1 MSNVREIAQYWAE
14 TSCFDKTTREEAKL
28 LLETATEEELIDRFG
43 TTLEFG
49 TGGLRGVMGVG
60 LNRMN
65 RYTVMQATE
74 GLARYIEKRQE
85 TVASGVV
92 IGFDSRNNSEVFAR
106 AAAEVLAKH
115 GIRVYL
121 FRDII
126 PTPMVS
132 YALLQKKAVAAII
145 LTASHNPPEY
155 NGYKVYWKH
164 GGQIIPPD
172 DEMIIDEVR
181 SVEDI
186 AEIPHMVFE
195 DALQQG
201 RIEWIEDDIDLEYLE
216 NLLPLSFGK
225 PSQNEQLGV
234 IYTPLHGTGGRLVP
248 RLLKERGFTNVH
260 CVASQMVPDGNFS
273 TVISPNP
280 EDAAAYELPMAEAQ
294 AEHQLILANDPDADR
309 LGVMVRNNQQEWVRL
324 SGNQIGALLLDFVLR
339 VLQESGKLPENG
351 LYIGSVVTSPL
362 GKRIAEHY
370 GLAVK
375 EVLTGFKWIWSVA
388 LQAESEGQK
397 FLFGMEESHGYL
409 MGNHTGDKDG
419 VWAAMAFAEMVASL
433 KAQGSSPL
441 MRLEELYRQYGFHLD
456 SLHNQNFRGL
466 EGKQQME
473 VTLSKLREN
482 PPELLAGLKV
492 EWIIDLL
499 TDQVRIPGSSEI
511 MLGPGLPRSNVIIL
525 ELEQN
530 ARVIVRPSGTEPKVK
545 YYFNLSGEREVQ
557 LERLSQLKVS
567 LGLST

>member
-1 MSNVREIAQYWAE
+1 
-14 TSCFDKTTREEAKL
+14 
-28 LLETATEEELIDRFG
+28 
-43 TTLEFG
+43 
-49 TGGLRGVMGVG
+49 
-60 LNRMN
+60 
-65 RYTVMQATE
+65 
-74 GLARYIEKRQE
+74 
-85 TVASGVV
+85 
-92 IGFDSRNNSEVFAR
+92 
-106 AAAEVLAKH
+106 LAKH
-115 GIRVYL
+115 GIPVYL
-121 FRDII
+121 FREIV
-126 PTPMVS
+126 PTPVVS

-181 SVEDI
+181 SVDDI
-186 AEIPHMVFE
+186 AEIPQMDFE

-273 TVISPNP
+273 TVVSPNP

-324 SGNQIGALLLDFVLR
+324 NGNQIGALLLDFVLG
-339 VLQESGKLPENG
+339 VLQESGKLPENS
-351 LYIGSVVTSPL
+351 LYIGSIVTSPL

-433 KAQGSSPL
+433 KAQGSGPIQ
-441 MRLEELYRQYGFHLD
+441 RLEELYQQYGFHLD
-456 SLHNQNFRGL
+456 SLHNRNFRGL

-473 VTLSKLREN
+473 VTLSQLREN
-482 PPELLAGLKV
+482 PPERLAGLKV
-492 EWIIDLL
+492 ERIIDLL
-499 TDQVRIPGSSEI
+499 TDQVRIPGSPEI
-511 MLGPGLPRSNVIIL
+511 QVGPGLPRSNVIIL

-545 YYFNLSGEREVQ
+545 YYFNLSGEREALQ
-557 LERLSQLKVS
+557 ERLAQLKAS

>member
-14 TSCFDKTTREEAKL
+14 TNCFDETTREEAKL
-28 LLETATEEELIDRFG
+28 LLETATEEELVDHFG

-85 TVASGVV
+85 TDASGVV
-92 IGFDSRNNSEVFAR
+92 IGFDSRNNSEVFAH

-115 GIRVYL
+115 GIPVYL
-121 FRDII
+121 FRDIV

-181 SVEDI
+181 SVDDI
-186 AEIPHMVFE
+186 AEIPQMDFE

-216 NLLPLSFGK
+216 ILLPLSFGK

-273 TVISPNP
+273 TVVSPNP
-280 EDAAAYELPMAEAQ
+280 EDAAAYELPLAEAQ

-324 SGNQIGALLLDFVLR
+324 NGNQIGALLLDFVLG
-339 VLQESGKLPENG
+339 VLQESGKLPENS
-351 LYIGSVVTSPL
+351 LYIGSIVTSPL

-433 KAQGSSPL
+433 KAQGSDPIQ
-441 MRLEELYRQYGFHLD
+441 RLEELYQQYGFHLD
-456 SLHNQNFRGL
+456 SLHNRNFRGL

-473 VTLSKLREN
+473 VTLSQLREN
-482 PPELLAGLKV
+482 PPERLAGLKV
-492 EWIIDLL
+492 ERIIDLL
-499 TDQVRIPGSSEI
+499 TDQVRIPGSPEI
-511 MLGPGLPRSNVIIL
+511 QVGPGLPRSNVIIL

-545 YYFNLSGEREVQ
+545 YYFNLSGEREALQ
-557 LERLSQLKVS
+557 ERLAQLKAS

>member
-14 TSCFDKTTREEAKL
+14 TNCFDETTREEAKL

-92 IGFDSRNNSEVFAR
+92 IGFDSRNNSEVFAH

-115 GIRVYL
+115 GIQVYL

-132 YALLQKKAVAAII
+132 YALLRKKAVAAII

-181 SVEDI
+181 SVDDI
-186 AEIPHMVFE
+186 AEIPQMAFE

-234 IYTPLHGTGGRLVP
+234 IYTPLHGSGGRLVP

-324 SGNQIGALLLDFVLR
+324 NGNQIGALLLDFVLR

-397 FLFGMEESHGYL
+397 FFFGMEESHGYL

-419 VWAAMAFAEMVASL
+419 IWAAMAFAEMVASL

-473 VTLSKLREN
+473 VTLSQLREN

-499 TDQVRIPGSSEI
+499 TDQVRISGSPEI
-511 MLGPGLPRSNVIIL
+511 TVGPGLPRSNVIIL

>member
-14 TSCFDKTTREEAKL
+14 ANCFDETTREEAKL
-28 LLETATEEELIDRFG
+28 LLATAAEEDLKDRFG

-85 TVASGVV
+85 TDASGVV
-92 IGFDSRNNSEVFAR
+92 IGFDSRNNSEVFAH

-121 FRDII
+121 FRDIV
-126 PTPMVS
+126 PTPVVS

-181 SVEDI
+181 SVDDI
-186 AEIPHMVFE
+186 AEIPQMDFE
-195 DALQQG
+195 EALQQG
-201 RIEWIEDDIDLEYLE
+201 RIEWIEDDIDPEYLE
-216 NLLPLSFGK
+216 KLLPLSFGK

-234 IYTPLHGTGGRLVP
+234 VYTPLHGTGGRLVP

-273 TVISPNP
+273 TVLSPNP
-280 EDAAAYELPMAEAQ
+280 EDAAAYELPIAEAQ
-294 AEHQLILANDPDADR
+294 VEHQLILANDPDADR

-324 SGNQIGALLLDFVLR
+324 NGNQIGALLLDFVLG

-351 LYIGSVVTSPL
+351 IYIGSIVTSPL

-388 LQAESEGQK
+388 LQAESKGQK

-433 KAQGSSPL
+433 KAQGSGPIQ
-441 MRLEELYRQYGFHLD
+441 RLEELYQQYGFHLD
-456 SLHNQNFRGL
+456 SLHNRNFLGL

-473 VTLSKLREN
+473 LTLSQLREN
-482 PPELLAGLKV
+482 PPERLAGLKV
-492 EWIIDLL
+492 QRIIDLL
-499 TDQVRIPGSSEI
+499 TDQERIPGNPEI
-511 MLGPGLPRSNVIIL
+511 QVGPGLPRSNVIIL
-525 ELEQN
+525 QLEQN

-545 YYFNLSGEREVQ
+545 YYFNLSGEREELQ
-557 LERLSQLKVS
+557 ERLGQLKAS

>member
-14 TSCFDKTTREEAKL
+14 TNCFDETTREEAKL
-28 LLETATEEELIDRFG
+28 LLETATEEELVDHFG

-85 TVASGVV
+85 TDVSGVV
-92 IGFDSRNNSEVFAR
+92 IGFDSRNNSEVFAH

-115 GIRVYL
+115 GIPVYL
-121 FRDII
+121 FRDIV

-181 SVEDI
+181 SVDDI
-186 AEIPHMVFE
+186 AEIPQMDFE

-273 TVISPNP
+273 TVVSPNP
-280 EDAAAYELPMAEAQ
+280 EDAAAYELPLAEAQ

-324 SGNQIGALLLDFVLR
+324 NGNQIGALLLDFVLG
-339 VLQESGKLPENG
+339 VLQESGKLPENS
-351 LYIGSVVTSPL
+351 LYIGSIVTSPL

-433 KAQGSSPL
+433 KAQGSDPIQ
-441 MRLEELYRQYGFHLD
+441 RLEELYQQYGFHLD
-456 SLHNQNFRGL
+456 SLHNRNFRGL

-473 VTLSKLREN
+473 VTLSQLREN
-482 PPELLAGLKV
+482 PPERLAGLKV
-492 EWIIDLL
+492 ERIIDLL
-499 TDQVRIPGSSEI
+499 TDQVRIPGSPEI
-511 MLGPGLPRSNVIIL
+511 QVGPGLPRSNVIIL

-545 YYFNLSGEREVQ
+545 YYFNLSGEREALQ
-557 LERLSQLKVS
+557 ERLAQLKAS

>member
-14 TSCFDKTTREEAKL
+14 TNCFDETTREEAKL
-28 LLETATEEELIDRFG
+28 LLETATEEELMDRFG

-85 TVASGVV
+85 TDASGVV
-92 IGFDSRNNSEVFAR
+92 IGFDSRNNSEVFAH

-121 FRDII
+121 FRDIV
-126 PTPMVS
+126 PTPVVS

-181 SVEDI
+181 SVDDI
-186 AEIPHMVFE
+186 AEIPQMDFE
-195 DALQQG
+195 EALQQG
-201 RIEWIEDDIDLEYLE
+201 RIEWIEDDIDPEYLE
-216 NLLPLSFGK
+216 KLLPLSFGK

-234 IYTPLHGTGGRLVP
+234 VYTPLHGTGGRLVP

-273 TVISPNP
+273 TVLSPNP
-280 EDAAAYELPMAEAQ
+280 EDATAYELPIAEAQ
-294 AEHQLILANDPDADR
+294 VEHQLILANDPDADR

-324 SGNQIGALLLDFVLR
+324 NGNQIGALLLDFVLG

-351 LYIGSVVTSPL
+351 LYIGSIVTSPL

-388 LQAESEGQK
+388 LQAESKGQK

-441 MRLEELYRQYGFHLD
+441 MRLEELYQQYGFHLD
-456 SLHNQNFRGL
+456 SLHNQNFGGL

-473 VTLSKLREN
+473 VTLSQLREN

-499 TDQVRIPGSSEI
+499 TDQVRIPGSPEI
-511 MLGPGLPRSNVIIL
+511 EVGPGLPRSNVIIL

-545 YYFNLSGEREVQ
+545 YYFNLSGEREEMQ
-557 LERLSQLKVS
+557 ERLAQLKAS

>member
-14 TSCFDKTTREEAKL
+14 TNCFDETTREEAKL
-28 LLETATEEELIDRFG
+28 LLETATEEELVDRFG

-85 TVASGVV
+85 TDASGVV
-92 IGFDSRNNSEVFAR
+92 IGFDSRNNSEVFAH

-115 GIRVYL
+115 GIPVYL
-121 FRDII
+121 FRDIV

-181 SVEDI
+181 SVDDI
-186 AEIPHMVFE
+186 AEIPQMDFE

-273 TVISPNP
+273 TVVSPNP

-324 SGNQIGALLLDFVLR
+324 NGNQIGALLLDFVLG
-339 VLQESGKLPENG
+339 VLQESGKLPENS
-351 LYIGSVVTSPL
+351 LYIGSIVTSPL

-433 KAQGSSPL
+433 KAQGSDPIQ
-441 MRLEELYRQYGFHLD
+441 RLEELYQQYGFHLD
-456 SLHNQNFRGL
+456 SLHNRNFRGL

-473 VTLSKLREN
+473 VTLSQLREN
-482 PPELLAGLKV
+482 PPERLAGLKV
-492 EWIIDLL
+492 ERIIDLL
-499 TDQVRIPGSSEI
+499 TNQVCIPGSPEI
-511 MLGPGLPRSNVIIL
+511 QVGPGLPRSNVIIL

-545 YYFNLSGEREVQ
+545 YYFNLSGEREELQ
-557 LERLSQLKVS
+557 ERLAQLKAS

>member
-14 TSCFDKTTREEAKL
+14 TNCFDETTREEAKL
-28 LLETATEEELIDRFG
+28 LLETATEEELVDRFG

-85 TVASGVV
+85 TDASGVV
-92 IGFDSRNNSEVFAR
+92 IGFDSRNNSEVFAH

-121 FRDII
+121 FRDIV
-126 PTPMVS
+126 PTPVVS

-181 SVEDI
+181 SVDDI
-186 AEIPHMVFE
+186 AEIPQMDFE
-195 DALQQG
+195 EALQQG
-201 RIEWIEDDIDLEYLE
+201 RIEWIEDDIDPEYLE
-216 NLLPLSFGK
+216 KLLPLSFGK

-234 IYTPLHGTGGRLVP
+234 VYTPLHGTGGRLVP

-273 TVISPNP
+273 TVLSPNP
-280 EDAAAYELPMAEAQ
+280 EDAAAYELPIAEAQ
-294 AEHQLILANDPDADR
+294 VEHQLILANDPDADR

-324 SGNQIGALLLDFVLR
+324 NGNQIGALLLDFVLG

-351 LYIGSVVTSPL
+351 LYIGSIVTSPL

-388 LQAESEGQK
+388 LQAESKGQK

-433 KAQGSSPL
+433 KAQSSGPIQ
-441 MRLEELYRQYGFHLD
+441 RLEELYQHYGFHLD
-456 SLHNQNFRGL
+456 SLHNRNFLGL

-473 VTLSKLREN
+473 LTLSQLREN
-482 PPELLAGLKV
+482 PPERLAGLKV
-492 EWIIDLL
+492 QRIIDLL
-499 TDQVRIPGSSEI
+499 TDQERIPGNPEI
-511 MLGPGLPRSNVIIL
+511 QVGPGLPRSNVIIL
-525 ELEQN
+525 QLEQN

-545 YYFNLSGEREVQ
+545 YYFNLNGEREDMKEQ
-557 LERLSQLKVS
+557 LAQLKAS

>member
-14 TSCFDKTTREEAKL
+14 TNCFDKTTREEAKL

>member
-14 TSCFDKTTREEAKL
+14 TNCFDETTREEAKL
-28 LLETATEEELIDRFG
+28 LLATAAEEDLKDRFG

-85 TVASGVV
+85 TDASGVV
-92 IGFDSRNNSEVFAR
+92 IGFDSRNNSEVFAH

-121 FRDII
+121 FRDIV
-126 PTPMVS
+126 PTPVVS

-181 SVEDI
+181 SVDDI
-186 AEIPHMVFE
+186 AEIPQMDFE
-195 DALQQG
+195 EALQQG
-201 RIEWIEDDIDLEYLE
+201 RIEWIEDDIDPEYLE
-216 NLLPLSFGK
+216 KLLPLSFGK
-225 PSQNEQLGV
+225 LSQNEQLGV
-234 IYTPLHGTGGRLVP
+234 VYTPLHGTGGRLVP

-273 TVISPNP
+273 TVLSPNP
-280 EDAAAYELPMAEAQ
+280 EDAAAYELPIAEAQ
-294 AEHQLILANDPDADR
+294 VEHQLILANDPDADR

-324 SGNQIGALLLDFVLR
+324 NGNQIGALLLDFVLG

-351 LYIGSVVTSPL
+351 LYIGSIVTSPL

-433 KAQGSSPL
+433 KAQSSGPIQ
-441 MRLEELYRQYGFHLD
+441 RLEELYQQYGFHLD
-456 SLHNQNFRGL
+456 SLHNRNFLGL

-473 VTLSKLREN
+473 LTLSQLREN
-482 PPELLAGLKV
+482 PPERLAGLKV
-492 EWIIDLL
+492 QRIIDLL
-499 TDQVRIPGSSEI
+499 TDQERIPGNPEI
-511 MLGPGLPRSNVIIL
+511 KVGPGLPKSNVIIL
-525 ELEQN
+525 QLEQN

-545 YYFNLSGEREVQ
+545 YYFNLSGEREELQ
-557 LERLSQLKVS
+557 ERLAQLKAS

>member
-14 TSCFDKTTREEAKL
+14 TNCFDKTTREEAKL

-499 TDQVRIPGSSEI
+499 TDQVRIPGNSEI